1 MQKEKSGELQHS
13 KGWKWEAG
21 IGGGRSEKDLE
32 VVYSGR
38 GCVALMGFGE
48 VTISEESQL
57 EELRLS

>member
-1 MQKEKSGELQHS
+1 MQQS